1 MKTLKEIADFF
12 GVKKDKVKYEA
23 KKLPSKYLVKKNN
36 ITYIN
41 DKGIKELEKILVGKS
56 PSEKV
61 GNSLQ
66 DSPLKKTIELL
77 EKQLEQQSEQL
88 KVKDNQIESLLEK
101 LDQEQRLN
109 LANVHEK
116 QQLQIELKEKNKSI
130 FNRIFKKGE

>member
-1 MKTLKEIADFF
+1 MKTLKEIADLF

-41 DKGIKELEKILVGKS
+41 SEGIKELEKVLVGKV
-56 PSEKV
+56 PSEKL
-61 GNSLQ
+61 GNYLH

-77 EKQLEQQSEQL
+77 EKQLEQQNEQL

-109 LANVHEK
+109 LANMQDK
-116 QQLQIELKEKNKSI
+116 QILQLELKES
-130 FNRIFKKGE
+130 KKGFLKKILRRK

>member
-56 PSEKV
+56 PSEKA
-61 GNSLQ
+61 GNSPQ

>member
-1 MKTLKEIADFF
+1 MKTLKEIADLF

-41 DKGIKELEKILVGKS
+41 SEGIKELEKVLVGKV
-56 PSEKV
+56 PSEKL
-61 GNSLQ
+61 GNYLH
-66 DSPLKKTIELL
+66 DSPLEKTIELL
-77 EKQLEQQSEQL
+77 EKQLEQLNEQL

-109 LANVHEK
+109 LANMQDK
-116 QQLQIELKEKNKSI
+116 QILQLELKES
-130 FNRIFKKGE
+130 KKGFLKKILRRN